1 MKIAFTGDVVFHA
14 KFDGMEENEKI
25 LEKSIVDFLKETDY
39 CVCDLE
45 GPIYS
50 NKARNDKVAIR
61 SRPGIKS
68 FLSRINGNV
77 LFLGNN
83 HILDYDEPGFKE
95 TIEFADANGLLR
107 FGTGENIDE
116 ASKPLYLGDICGLL
130 GLRYNNK
137 HARATHDT
145 LGCLIWD
152 EDEIIKNRI
161 EEIKKQ
167 CRWCVLVI
175 HGGDEFCVSPFPEIR
190 NRYKKFLDWGADI
203 IVAHHPH
210 VIQNYEIIDGKAI
223 FYSLGN
229 FVFDDDYMRTFPE
242 AKEGILVRLDLQSD
256 SYSWDFM
263 PVYIDGD
270 IPLIRETKNPPA
282 FNCITDESDY
292 IEKAKKAMRDFINKE
307 KVNLKYQ
314 YNRKDIK
321 WKAKLRII
329 MSHIKRYIVL
339 KRKAKKLLSQ

>member
-1 MKIAFTGDVVFHA
+1 MRIAFTGDVVFHA

-25 LEKSIVDFLKETDY
+25 LDDSIVHFLKETDY

-45 GPIYS
+45 GPVYS
-50 NKARNDKVAIR
+50 GKRRNDKVAIR
-61 SRPGIKS
+61 SKPGIKS
-68 FLSRINGNV
+68 FLSIINGNI

-83 HILDYDEPGFKE
+83 HILDYDEPGFNE
-95 TIEFADANGLLR
+95 TIEFADKNGFLR
-107 FGTGENIDE
+107 FGAGKNIKD
-116 ASKPLYLGDICGLL
+116 ASEPLYLGDTCGLL

-137 HARATHDT
+137 HARAGQEC

-152 EDEIIKNRI
+152 EDEIIQKRI
-161 EEIKKQ
+161 EEIKKK
-167 CRWCVLVI
+167 CRWCILVI

-210 VIQNYEIIDGKAI
+210 VIQNYEIIDKKII

-242 AKEGILVRLDLQSD
+242 AKEGVLVKLDLLSNG
-256 SYSWDFM
+256 YSWEFI
-263 PVYIDGD
+263 PIYIDGD
-270 IPLIRETKNPPA
+270 VSRIREMKESQA
-282 FNCITDESDY
+282 FNCIVDEADY
-292 IEKAKKAMRDFINKE
+292 IKKAKDALQDFLHKE

-314 YNRKDIK
+314 CKRKDIK
-321 WKAKLRII
+321 LKAKFRII
-329 MSHIKRYIVL
+329 VSHIKRFILL
-339 KRKAKKLLSQ
+339 KKKAKNFFLY